1 MWGTVN
7 LYEHMMKEEEILR
20 VMNCVQCCVS
30 VGDNDSLF
38 LQDVNITDRLI
49 LCVQTLGVVMWI
61 LSIV

>member
-1 MWGTVN
+1 MWGTLN

-30 VGDNDSLF
+30 VRDNDSLF

-49 LCVQTLGVVMWI
+49 LCVQTLGAVMWI